1 MDGGGRMMA
10 KAKDLPI
17 FLKSITVQGFKSFA
31 DRVKLELGLGLS
43 VIVGPN
49 GSGKSNVADA
59 VRWVLGEQSVKSLR
73 GTKMEDFIFI
83 GTTQRRPVGMAEVN
97 LVFDNST
104 GIFPL
109 EFQEVTITRRM
120 YRNGEGQFF
129 INRAACRLKDIQE
142 LFMDT
147 GAGKEG
153 FSIIGQGRVEE
164 ILNSKSE
171 ERRFIIEEAA
181 GITKFRARKRETIKR
196 LDDTEQNLLRVK
208 DILQEIDT
216 QLDPL
221 AAQAQIAE
229 QSLELGAKRQRLEI
243 QLVVRDLAEVKE
255 KLSSA
260 QQDSVEL
267 KTGLVTAMAGLA
279 NTESEYLQDK
289 LELNQFE
296 QKLQKQQNEV
306 YTSEQTI
313 NSLAHDLNL
322 RQERQRHLNGR
333 IKGLEQEISDE
344 NQRLIGLTD
353 RIKALEDKQVIL
365 KYSLDE
371 ARIKLVE
378 DEQKLKFAREAK
390 GTQQLEHLK
399 TELFEL
405 LSEKA
410 NCSNELKS
418 IRQTIANLD
427 YQLNQLNRESSQ
439 IELSLETNKN
449 LLDTQTKELIDSERQ
464 QEIRREEEANLQIE
478 LSNVEKLLR
487 ENNLELANLSR
498 KVDMLGARWQALRTL
513 EDSLEGYQRGVR
525 EIMLAKKQGAPACQS
540 LCGTVAELIEVE
552 EKLDLAIETSL
563 GGGLQNIITETVK
576 DANKAIAF
584 LKTNQL
590 GRATFLPLDVIQANT
605 LNLSKEVL
613 NDPGFVGLALE
624 LVKFAKIFRP
634 ALGFLLGKIIIVKD
648 MPAAT
653 RVASMTHY
661 KMRIV
666 TLEGDQVYPGGS
678 LTGGSVQRKG
688 GNLLARSREITEL
701 REELD
706 RLEVKLQAQKVICQG
721 IEVDKLNIK
730 DRLENLG
737 KESKELSEKLMI
749 LKVSNQSLEKQ
760 NKRWEEEVSAAKL
773 RQKELG
779 LEQAEFEDKAMS
791 LSARL
796 ELFEQKSCEVRS
808 KLAKQEEEVK
818 VSAAEIEAQSERLT
832 ETKIRVAK
840 WEQEFEQSA
849 ALLIQEKLTLKENDQ
864 LLNQKKIE
872 QNTLQLDTNNL
883 EQELQALTK
892 GLKEKTLVQEENLLA
907 LSLLRQERESLMIRV
922 NDSEQVL
929 QTKRQVVQSFE
940 QKIHVIELRLARWE
954 VEGETGTTRLAEEFS
969 LTWQEAHDYLT
980 DLERQILWQQIQ
992 EIKQQLE
999 ELGPI
1004 NQAAIEE
1011 YPKMLQRHNFLSSQH
1026 QDLIE
1031 ANQSL
1036 RGLIAELDK
1045 TMSERFQEGFTA
1057 VNEAFKEV
1065 FKELFEGGKAELRL
1079 VEPEDLLNSGVEIIA
1094 QPPGK
1099 KAQTLSLLSGG
1110 ERALTAIA
1118 LLFAL
1123 LRVKPSPFCIL
1134 DEIEASLDD
1143 ANVARFAQYLRRLS
1157 HLTQFVVISHRKG
1170 TMEAADVLY
1179 GITMEES
1186 GVSKLLSVRL
1196 DEREVS
1202 A

>member
-1 MDGGGRMMA
+1 MTRSA
-10 KAKDLPI
+10 DLPV
-17 FLKSITVQGFKSFA
+17 FLKAITIQGFKSFA
-31 DRVKLELGLGLS
+31 DRVKLELGAGLS

-73 GTKMEDFIFI
+73 GNKMEDFIFI
-83 GTTQRRPVGMAEVN
+83 GTTQRRSVGMAEVT

-120 YRNGEGQFF
+120 YRNGEGQFY

-196 LDDTEQNLLRVK
+196 LEDTEQNLLRVE
-208 DILQEIDT
+208 DILQEIET
-216 QLDPL
+216 QLEPL
-221 AAQAQIAE
+221 ATQTLLAE
-229 QSLELGAKRQRLEI
+229 QSLELGAQRQRLEV

-260 QQDSVEL
+260 EQDSSEL
-267 KTGLVTAMAGLA
+267 KTGLVTAMAELA
-279 NTESEYLQDK
+279 NKERKYLQDK

-296 QKLQKQQNEV
+296 QKLQQQQNEV

-313 NSLAHDLNL
+313 NSLAHELKL
-322 RQERQRHLNGR
+322 REERHKHLNER
-333 IKGLEQEISDE
+333 IKGLGQEINDE
-344 NQRLIGLTD
+344 NQRLIGLTE

-365 KYSLDE
+365 KLTLDA
-371 ARIKLVE
+371 ARNKLVE
-378 DEQKLKFAREAK
+378 DEQQLKLAREAK
-390 GTQQLEHLK
+390 GTEHLEGLK
-399 TELFEL
+399 VELFEI

-410 NCSNELKS
+410 NYSNEVKS
-418 IRQTIANLD
+418 IQQTIANLD
-427 YQLNQLNRESSQ
+427 YQMNLIKRESNQ
-439 IELSLETNKN
+439 IELSLETNIK
-449 LLDTQTKELIDSERQ
+449 LLDTQTKEQIDLEKQ
-464 QEIRREEEANLQIE
+464 VKTRRAEEAKLQSE
-478 LSNVEKLLR
+478 LNKLEELLQK
-487 ENNLELANLSR
+487 NTLELASFSR
-498 KVDMLGARWQALRTL
+498 KADMLGARWQALRTL

-525 EIMLAKKQGAPACQS
+525 EIMLAKKQGVPACGG
-540 LCGTVAELIEVE
+540 LCGTVAELIEVD
-552 EKLDLAIETSL
+552 EKLELAIETSL
-563 GGGLQNIITETVK
+563 GGGLQNILAETVK
-576 DANKAIAF
+576 DANKGIAF
-584 LKTNQL
+584 LKTHQL
-590 GRATFLPLDVIQANT
+590 GRATFLPLDVIQANP
-605 LNLSKEVL
+605 LNLSEEVRK
-613 NDPGFVGLALE
+613 DPGFVGIALE
-624 LVKFAKIFRP
+624 LVKFANEFRP
-634 ALGFLLGKIIIVKD
+634 ALGFLLGRIIIVRD

-653 RVASMTHY
+653 RVASTTNY
-661 KMRIV
+661 KVRIV
-666 TLEGDQVYPGGS
+666 TLEGDQVHPGGS

-688 GNLLARSREITEL
+688 GNLLARAREITEL
-701 REELD
+701 SEELD
-706 RLEVKLQAQKVICQG
+706 RLELKLKAQTVICQ
-721 IEVDKLNIK
+721 ELEADKLELK
-730 DRLENLG
+730 DRIENLA
-737 KESKELSEKLMI
+737 KASKELSEKLMI
-749 LKVSNQSLEKQ
+749 LKVSNESLAKQ
-760 NKRWEEEVSAAKL
+760 TKRGEEEVNLANL
-773 RQKELG
+773 RRNELG
-779 LEQAEFEDKAMS
+779 REQAEFAEQAKTI
-791 LSARL
+791 SARL
-796 ELFEQKSCEVRS
+796 ELTEQKACEVRAE
-808 KLAKQEEEVK
+808 LTKQEQEVRE
-818 VSAAEIEAQSERLT
+818 STEGIEVQSESLT
-832 ETKIRVAK
+832 ESKIRCAK

-849 ALLIQEKLTLKENDQ
+849 ALLVQEKLTCRENEK

-872 QNTLQLDTNNL
+872 QNTLELDSNNL
-883 EQELQALTK
+883 EQEIQSRTT
-892 GLKEKTLVQEENLLA
+892 GLKEKTIVQEENLLA
-907 LSLLRQERESLMIRV
+907 LSLLRQERESLIVRL
-922 NDSEQVL
+922 NASEQVL
-929 QTKRQVVQSFE
+929 QTNRQAVQSLE
-940 QKIHVIELRLARWE
+940 QKIHAIELRLARWE
-954 VEGETGTTRLAEEFS
+954 AEWETGTKRLAEEFS
-969 LTWQEAHDYLT
+969 LAWQEAQDYLT
-980 DLERQILWQQIQ
+980 ELERQILWQRIQ

-1011 YPKMLQRHNFLSSQH
+1011 YPKMLQRRNFLSSQH
-1026 QDLIE
+1026 QDLID

-1036 RGLIAELDK
+1036 RQLIAELDK
-1045 TMSERFQEGFTA
+1045 TMSQRFQAGFEA

-1065 FKELFEGGKAELRL
+1065 FKELFEGGRAELRL
-1079 VEPEDLLNSGVEIIA
+1079 VEPKDLLNSGVEIIA

-1099 KAQTLSLLSGG
+1099 KPQTLSLLSGG

-1143 ANVARFAQYLRRLS
+1143 ANVARFAQYLKRLCG
-1157 HLTQFVVISHRKG
+1157 LTQFVVISHRKG
-1170 TMEAADVLY
+1170 TMEVADVLY

-1196 DEREVS
+1196 EERGDEVVN

>member
-1 MDGGGRMMA
+1 MA
-10 KAKDLPI
+10 KAKDLPV
-17 FLKSITVQGFKSFA
+17 FLKAITIQGFKSFA

-73 GTKMEDFIFI
+73 GTKMEDFIFL
-83 GTTQRRPVGMAEVN
+83 GTTHRRPVGMAEVT

-129 INRAACRLKDIQE
+129 INRATCRLRDIQE

-153 FSIIGQGRVEE
+153 FSIIGQGRVDE

-196 LDDTEQNLLRVK
+196 LEDTGQNLLRVE

-221 AAQAQIAE
+221 ATQSQIAK
-229 QSLELGAKRQRLEI
+229 QSLELGAERQRLEV
-243 QLVVRDLAEVKE
+243 QLVVRDLAGVKE

-260 QQDSVEL
+260 EQDSDEL
-267 KTGLVTAMAGLA
+267 KTGLVTVMAELA
-279 NTESEYLQDK
+279 NTESKYLQDK
-289 LELNQFE
+289 LDLNQFE
-296 QKLQKQQNEV
+296 QKFQQQQNEA
-306 YTSEQTI
+306 YQTEQTI
-313 NSLAHDLNL
+313 NALAHDLNL
-322 RQERQRHLNGR
+322 RQERQRHQNER
-333 IKGLEQEISDE
+333 IKGLGQEISDE
-344 NQRLIGLTD
+344 NQRLTGLTK

-365 KYSLDE
+365 KHTLNE
-371 ARIKLVE
+371 AKHKLVE
-378 DEQKLKFAREAK
+378 DEQKLRSAREAK
-390 GTQQLEHLK
+390 GTEHLEHLK
-399 TELFEL
+399 VELFEI

-410 NCSNELKS
+410 NCSNEVKS
-418 IRQTIANLD
+418 IRQSISNLD
-427 YQLNQLNRESSQ
+427 YQLNLINRESSQ
-439 IELSLETNKN
+439 IELGLETNKK
-449 LLDTQTKELIDSERQ
+449 LLDTQTHELYDFEKQER
-464 QEIRREEEANLQIE
+464 IRREEEANLQIE
-478 LSNVEKLLR
+478 LNKLEKLSQ
-487 ENNLELANLSR
+487 EKTLELTSFSR
-498 KVDMLGARWQALRTL
+498 KADMLGAKWQALRTL

-525 EIMLAKKQGAPACQS
+525 EIMLAKKQGVPACAS

-552 EKLDLAIETSL
+552 EKFELAIETSL
-563 GGGLQNIITETVK
+563 GGGLQNIIVDTTN
-576 DANKAIAF
+576 DANRAIAY

-590 GRATFLPLDVIQANT
+590 GRATFLPLDVIQVNT
-605 LNLSKEVL
+605 INLSKEVI
-613 NDPGFVGLALE
+613 NDPGFVGLAVD
-624 LVKFAKIFRP
+624 LVKFTKVFRP

-648 MPAAT
+648 MQAAT
-653 RVASMTHY
+653 RVARTTHY
-661 KMRIV
+661 KVRIV
-666 TLEGDQVYPGGS
+666 TLEGDQVHPGGS

-701 REELD
+701 RGELD
-706 RLEVKLQAQKVICQG
+706 RLEVTLKEQKVICHDL
-721 IEVDKLNIK
+721 EAHKLDIMN
-730 DRLENLG
+730 RLENIG
-737 KESKELSEKLMI
+737 IERKEISEKLMI
-749 LKVSNQSLEKQ
+749 LKVSNESLAKQ
-760 NKRWEEEVSAAKL
+760 NKRWEEEVRLANL
-773 RQKELG
+773 RRTELG
-779 LEQAEFEDKAMS
+779 IEQAEYEEQS
-791 LSARL
+791 ETTSARL
-796 ELFEQKSCEVRS
+796 ESIEQKSS
-808 KLAKQEEEVK
+808 KARLELAKQEQEVK
-818 VSAAEIEAQSERLT
+818 ESAEEIEAQSERLT

-849 ALLIQEKLTLKENDQ
+849 ALLVQEKFTRRENEK
-864 LLNQKKIE
+864 LLNQKEVE
-872 QNTLQLDTNNL
+872 QNTLELESNNI

-892 GLKEKTLVQEENLLA
+892 NIMERTIVQEENLLA
-907 LSLLRQERESLMIRV
+907 LTLLRQERESLMIRL
-922 NDSEQVL
+922 NESEQVS
-929 QTKRQVVQSFE
+929 QTKRQAAQSFE
-940 QKIHVIELRLARWE
+940 QKIHAIELRLARWE
-954 VEGETGTTRLAEEFS
+954 VEWETGTTRLAEEFS
-969 LTWQEAHDYLT
+969 LSWDEAHSYLT
-980 DLERQILWQQIQ
+980 DLDYQFLRQRIQ
-992 EIKQQLE
+992 EIKQQME

-1011 YPKMLQRHNFLSSQH
+1011 YPKMFQRRNFLSSQH

-1036 RGLIAELDK
+1036 RHLIAELNK
-1045 TMSERFQEGFTA
+1045 TMSQRFQEGFNA

-1065 FKELFEGGKAELRL
+1065 FKELFEGGRAELRL

-1099 KAQTLSLLSGG
+1099 KPQTLSLLSGG

-1143 ANVARFAQYLRRLS
+1143 ANVARFAQYLKRLCD
-1157 HLTQFVVISHRKG
+1157 LTQFVVISHRKG

-1186 GVSKLLSVRL
+1186 GVSKLFSVRL
-1196 DEREVS
+1196 DEREDDTVS